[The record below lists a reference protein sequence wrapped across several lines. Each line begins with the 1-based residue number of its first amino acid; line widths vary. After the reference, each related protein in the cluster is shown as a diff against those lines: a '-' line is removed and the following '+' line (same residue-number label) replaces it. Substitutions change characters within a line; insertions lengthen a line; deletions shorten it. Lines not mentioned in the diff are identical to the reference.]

1 MPGTIE
7 HLASFIHLLSHEH
20 IPAQHLKLANIDNY
34 DLQDRMLYKFHFLPK
49 EYVDILALNLS
60 YKIKHPVLK
69 EKLMLICKNK
79 VSEDLQAQIQY
90 NIEHIK

>member
-7 HLASFIHLLSHEH
+7 HLASFIHLLPHEH

-60 YKIKHPVLK
+60 YK
-69 EKLMLICKNK
+69 
-79 VSEDLQAQIQY
+79 
-90 NIEHIK
+90 